1 MDNDFGYLVLV
12 LLIVAA
18 YFRIRS
24 RRRSRSARQAPVLY
38 RGTDLY
44 RRSLENANVA
54 PFARQAQGLPLYH
67 DEKDWRDSPP

>member
-67 DEKDWRDSPP
+67 DEKDWRDSPL

>member
-1 MDNDFGYLVLV
+1 MDNDFGYV
-12 LLIVAA
+12 LLIVLIIAA

-24 RRRSRSARQAPVLY
+24 RRRSRSASQAPVLY

-67 DEKDWRDSPP
+67 DEKDWRDPPT